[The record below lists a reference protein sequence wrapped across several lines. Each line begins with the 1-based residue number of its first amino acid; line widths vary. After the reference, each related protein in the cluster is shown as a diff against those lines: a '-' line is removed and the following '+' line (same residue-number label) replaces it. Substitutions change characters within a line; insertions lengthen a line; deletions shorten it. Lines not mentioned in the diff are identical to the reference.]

1 MRLKTVIPFLAAAGL
16 LWAGGTAQGGVVR
29 YVGKKMQAPGR
40 VAASAMD
47 TAGAGVTT
55 AGKSTTGVLGRGLQV
70 TKHAAG
76 ATAGA
81 VETGAGATKHG
92 VASTVGTAGSA
103 AAGAVKTGAA
113 ATKDG
118 TLTVAKGAKA
128 APGVVAEGA
137 KSVAGGIKRVIW

>member
-29 YVGKKMQAPGR
+29 YVGKKMQGPGR
-40 VAASAMD
+40 VAASAVD
-47 TAGAGVTT
+47 TAGTCVKT

-92 VASTVGTAGSA
+92 TAAAVATTGSA
-103 AAGAVKTGAA
+103 LKTGAG

>member
-1 MRLKTVIPFLAAAGL
+1 MRLKTVIAFLAAAAL

-29 YVGKKMQAPGR
+29 YVGEKMQGPGR
-40 VAASAMD
+40 VAASAVA
-47 TAGAGVTT
+47 TAGGGVKT
-55 AGKSTTGVLGRGLQV
+55 AGKSTTGVLGKGLQV

-92 VASTVGTAGSA
+92 VTATVGTAGSA
-103 AAGAVKTGAA
+103 TAGAVKTGAA

-118 TLTVAKGAKA
+118 TVAAAKGAKA

>member
-1 MRLKTVIPFLAAAGL
+1 MRLKTVIAFLAVAAL

-29 YVGKKMQAPGR
+29 YVGKKMQGPGR

-47 TAGAGVTT
+47 TAGAGVKT

-76 ATAGA
+76 TTAGA
-81 VETGAGATKHG
+81 VETGAVATKHG
-92 VASTVGTAGSA
+92 ATAAVGTAGSA
-103 AAGAVKTGAA
+103 TAGAVKTGAA